1 MKKIDNIKLAIG
13 ESEDKLLPKAAK
25 LARVSVKDVKHFK
38 ILKKSLDA
46 RDKNALF
53 YTYNVEISATEEVK
67 KKREYPK
74 SDGKV
79 AVIGAGPC
87 GLFCALYL
95 ARCGMQPTVFERGLS
110 VDERKQKTDLFASG
124 GVLDT
129 ECNIQFG
136 EGGAGA
142 FSDGKLNT
150 QVNNELVKQVVED
163 FAAFGAP
170 NEILY
175 MSKPH
180 IGSDKLPSVIKRM
193 RQEIIALGGNFAF
206 GAKVYDFVIDGGKL
220 TAIKYLQ
227 NGREFEER
235 FDETVL
241 AIGHSSRDTFER
253 LAHLNV
259 KMEQKDFA
267 VGFRVEHLQSEIG
280 RAQYGEKYTLLPSAD
295 YRLASHA
302 GARDVFTFCMCPG
315 GYVMPAA
322 SEVGG
327 VVVNGMSEYKR
338 DGLNANSAIV
348 CRVGQKDFIGD
359 DALGGVRFQR
369 ELERK
374 AFLYGGGDYKAPVQ
388 SVRDFLKKKN
398 SSSFGAVKPTYP
410 RGVTFAPLNEF
421 FNAEITN
428 SIADAIVDMGKKI
441 KGFADGDGL
450 FTAVESR
457 TSSPLR
463 ILRDENCQSIN
474 VEGLYPAGEGAGY
487 AGGITSAGA
496 DGIRVALA
504 ISQKHQ
510 I

>member
-74 SDGKV
+74 ADGKV

-253 LAHLNV
+253 LQKLNV

-348 CRVGQKDFIGD
+348 CRVGRQDFIGD

-388 SVRDFLKKKN
+388 SVRDFLRKKS
-398 SSSFGAVKPTYP
+398 SSSFGVVRPTYP

-463 ILRDENCQSIN
+463 ILRDENCQSVN

>member
-180 IGSDKLPSVIKRM
+180 IGSDKLPYVIKRM

-348 CRVGQKDFIGD
+348 CRVGRQDFIGD

-388 SVRDFLKKKN
+388 SVRDFLRKKS
-398 SSSFGAVKPTYP
+398 SSSFGVVRPTYP

-463 ILRDENCQSIN
+463 ILRDENCQSVN

>member
-1 MKKIDNIKLAIG
+1 
-13 ESEDKLLPKAAK
+13 
-25 LARVSVKDVKHFK
+25 
-38 ILKKSLDA
+38 
-46 RDKNALF
+46 
-53 YTYNVEISATEEVK
+53 
-67 KKREYPK
+67 
-74 SDGKV
+74 
-79 AVIGAGPC
+79 
-87 GLFCALYL
+87 
-95 ARCGMQPTVFERGLS
+95 
-110 VDERKQKTDLFASG
+110 
-124 GVLDT
+124 
-129 ECNIQFG
+129 
-136 EGGAGA
+136 
-142 FSDGKLNT
+142 
-150 QVNNELVKQVVED
+150 
-163 FAAFGAP
+163 
-170 NEILY
+170 
-175 MSKPH
+175 
-180 IGSDKLPSVIKRM
+180 
-193 RQEIIALGGNFAF
+193 
-206 GAKVYDFVIDGGKL
+206 
-220 TAIKYLQ
+220 
-227 NGREFEER
+227 
-235 FDETVL
+235 
-241 AIGHSSRDTFER
+241 
-253 LAHLNV
+253 
-259 KMEQKDFA
+259 
-267 VGFRVEHLQSEIG
+267 
-280 RAQYGEKYTLLPSAD
+280 
-295 YRLASHA
+295 
-302 GARDVFTFCMCPG
+302 
-315 GYVMPAA
+315 MPAA

-441 KGFADGDGL
+441 KGFADGGL